1 MANPIV
7 QQKYSIHS
15 QVNRASLVEAK
26 SVPFVFLLLLFA
38 SSRFNLLLNETER
51 RRETKLQSPEM
62 GAKKQPPAAAKLV
75 SKTGWHTWHQ
85 IRSIHH
91 TISIPSCQFNLG
103 PIFKNHSPASI
114 LVQTTIE
121 AYQFWNGDSK
131 MVQILD
137 RKINFGH

>member
-62 GAKKQPPAAAKLV
+62 RAKKQPPAAAKLV

-91 TISIPSCQFNLG
+91 TISIPSFFFQGCPPADVSTGGSGG
-103 PIFKNHSPASI
+103 PPGFTMTGSTSSTPWTGVN
-114 LVQTTIE
+114 
-121 AYQFWNGDSK
+121 
-131 MVQILD
+131 
-137 RKINFGH
+137 